1 MATVVNFFG
10 KKCIEP
16 GSYAAMKYTPHS
28 TVNVAEFG
36 NVMIIDT
43 GLSLEDNNA
52 EGADVEFAGGAGVN
66 AASVS
71 AGGLKSVYAFESIND
86 FNDFMGGGLV
96 VDIARKIFTPRD
108 GVTGAPKL
116 YYVRA
121 AKTTPAQLK
130 INNNGDIILKCKNE
144 GKVGNG
150 IADSVNSKLQ
160 VGYSFKVVS
169 GSIDVSK
176 FKLIIYKGTYAGTDK
191 DGETFNGDAWGECE
205 PIIIY
210 ESSEFLTTDELYN
223 EMIYNVNVKSE
234 FEIELVNN
242 VSLVAQNETLSSGG
256 TTTFNTNYYSEV
268 LEAIEELDITFFLTT
283 NLKVDKA
290 TDSDSNGKL
299 FTFIKTKAKYTEFMI
314 VGCGGSKDELFTS
327 AHNSKDVAKFY
338 GDSQVVAVH
347 GNPVVPRKDG
357 NGVKTLYPIYLAAD
371 VIGLNAGAA
380 PQTPLTFKRLGF
392 SAFEYDLTKSERE
405 EALKYGIMHTR
416 NVNGYW
422 CVNQGINTIQWPKNL
437 QTIDQNGNS
446 FELSVELIKAQMN
459 KELTIDAQNRFTGL
473 TAAQASPAAVKAF
486 TESKLS
492 GFVAEQGSDNLII
505 RWRNVVVTANNGDY
519 TIYYDFVPNVPV
531 NKTFFV
537 GNILDFTI

>member
-52 EGADVEFAGGAGVN
+52 DGAAVEFAGGAGVN
-66 AASVS
+66 ATSVS

-96 VDIARKIFTPRD
+96 VDIARVIFTPRD
-108 GVTGAPKL
+108 GAAGAPKL

-121 AKTTPAQLK
+121 ANTKPAKLA
-130 INNNGDIILKCKNE
+130 INSSDITLTCKNE
-144 GKVGNG
+144 GNVGNG
-150 IADSVNSKLQ
+150 IVDSVNSKLQ
-160 VGYSFKVVS
+160 VGYSAKIVA
-169 GSIDVSK
+169 GDIDSNK

-191 DGETFNGDAWGECE
+191 DGETFSGNAWGECE

-223 EMIYNVNVKSE
+223 EMIYNVNVKAE
-234 FEIELVNN
+234 FEVTFVNSGN
-242 VSLVAQNETLSSGG
+242 LALQSETLSAGG
-256 TTTFNTNYYSEV
+256 VTTFDTDYYSEV
-268 LEAIEELDITFFLTT
+268 LEAIEELDVTFFLTT
-283 NLKVDKA
+283 NLDLSKA

-299 FTFIKTKAKYTEFMI
+299 FTFLKTKAKYTEFMA
-314 VGCGGSKDELFTS
+314 VGCGGSKSELFTAS
-327 AHNSKDVAKFY
+327 PSSKDVAMYY
-338 GDSQVVAVH
+338 GDRQVVAVH
-347 GNPVVPRKDG
+347 GKPVVPRKDC
-357 NGVKTLYPIYLAAD
+357 NGVKTLYSIYLAAD

-392 SAFEYDLTKSERE
+392 AAFEYDLTKSERE
-405 EALKYGIMHTR
+405 EALKYGIMHPR

-422 CVNQGINTIQWPKNL
+422 CVNQGVNTIQWPNNL
-437 QTIDQNGNS
+437 QTLDPNGNS

-492 GFVAEQGSDNLII
+492 GFVAEQGADNLII

-537 GNILDFTI
+537 GNILDFTL